1 MYIDRE
7 RNAEGQR
14 KQQKEYKSVYGCACV
29 SYVWFC
35 PMYFFY
41 WRCYCS
47 ADTHVHQLFEISLI
61 VPPFWPPAWGLLTIF
76 KRPLVILWQNFIV
89 DNHDFP
95 CPKAFFLASTD
106 FPNYPKD
113 SAAHSCWSHSNVS
126 RRYMQITYQ
135 TEVSVVSVSIR
146 WKKTQHFHLMIRRTR
161 ISFDVILL
169 YRCPMQ

>member
-1 MYIDRE
+1 MRRDRE
-7 RNAEGQR
+7 SNR
-14 KQQKEYKSVYGCACV
+14 KNIRVCTGVHV
-29 SYVWFC
+29 SHMCGFVQC
-35 PMYFFY
+35 TFFY

-76 KRPLVILWQNFIV
+76 KRPLAILWQNFIV

-135 TEVSVVSVSIR
+135 TEVSAVSVSIR
-146 WKKTQHFHLMIRRTR
+146 WKKKPTLSPHDTEDTDFFWCNPLI
-161 ISFDVILL
+161 
-169 YRCPMQ
+169 